1 MQPTLRW
8 SLQQTNSRHYRPKN
22 KTTTRSPNQYWKMED
37 FLDDSMDQSPAVNPK
52 QPIQTTFKRPVETIS
67 DMEEPS
73 TLITLTRE
81 QKNTAI
87 HICRESHKYRFRD
100 VDKLQHI
107 STDKKRRIISKLCI
121 LN

>member
-1 MQPTLRW
+1 
-8 SLQQTNSRHYRPKN
+8 
-22 KTTTRSPNQYWKMED
+22 MED
-37 FLDDSMDQSPAVNPK
+37 FLDDSMDQSPAVKPK
-52 QPIQTTFKRPVETIS
+52 QPIQATFKRAVETIS
-67 DMEEPS
+67 DMEEPP
-73 TLITLTRE
+73 TLTTLTRE

-87 HICRESHKYRFRD
+87 HVCRESHKYRFRD